1 MSDNLHGVVKLLLA
15 RMESH
20 PEEFLTALDGRW
32 REIIIQVR
40 EYGSEEENDAIDA
53 ALRPIRLAKAH
64 EEMMDELLNG
74 DERRRIEEQ
83 EYERSLM
90 NRTQN
95 LFSGHQQQ
103 SRNTIHG
110 VNPTHVWT
118 DHYPNMGVGTV
129 TPSQTMTIASTGTGT
144 EAMRVQ
150 ANGGIKI
157 GNETLSEGLLKQIK
171 KALNI

>member
-1 MSDNLHGVVKLLLA
+1 MANEHPVVTLLLK

-40 EYGSEEENDAIDA
+40 EYGSEEENAAIDA

-74 DERRRIEEQ
+74 TERRRIEEQ

-90 NRTQN
+90 NRTQTM
-95 LFSGHQQQ
+95 LLGHRQQAQ
-103 SRNTIHG
+103 NTLRG
-110 VNPTHVWT
+110 TNPTHVWV
-118 DHYPNMGVGTV
+118 DDYANVGVGT
-129 TPSQTMTIASTGTGT
+129 TAPSQPLTIRAGAT
-144 EAMRVQ
+144 EAMRIQ
-150 ANGGIKI
+150 ANNEIKI